1 MSYSVDTSGAA
12 GKARGREIRMSKKHA
27 VEISREI
34 KGMPLK
40 DAKKFLEEV
49 KNKETP
55 VPFKRHNRDVGHRS
69 ELDGWDAGRYPEK
82 ASTKILEVLKNA
94 EVNAKNEGV
103 IGELKID
110 HIAAHKVGEV
120 EGRKPRAF
128 GRATPWNS
136 TLVDIEVVL
145 KEITQEET
153 E

>member
-1 MSYSVDTSGAA
+1 MSYSIDTSEAA
-12 GKARGREIRMSKKHA
+12 GKAKGKEIKMSLKHA

-34 KGMPLK
+34 KGLK
-40 DAKKFLEEV
+40 LQKAKEYLNKVIEGEE
-49 KNKETP
+49 P

-69 ELDGWDAGRYPEK
+69 ELKGWDAGRYPEK
-82 ASTKILEVLKNA
+82 ASKRILEVLKSA
-94 EVNAKNEGV
+94 ESNAKDEGS
-103 IGELKID
+103 IGELKLD

-145 KEITQEET
+145 SESQKQE
-153 E
+153 